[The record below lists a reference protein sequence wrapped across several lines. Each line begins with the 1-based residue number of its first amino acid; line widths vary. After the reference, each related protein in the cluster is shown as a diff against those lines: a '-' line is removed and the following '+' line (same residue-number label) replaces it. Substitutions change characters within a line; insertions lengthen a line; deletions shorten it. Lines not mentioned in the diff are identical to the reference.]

1 MPPVT
6 IVFGFPASEGRVEN
20 LPEKVPTSL
29 RGIPPR
35 RQSQYAIAPAST
47 GYCGSVKPV
56 YAKDEDIEDLL
67 FLSTDLFDDLDL
79 AKRAVAPGGEL
90 AEVYERCANAAFYA
104 IDLPA
109 SATRTASSGR
119 AGTKKTS
126 RKAASAKASGRKPG
140 SKKPAAKKPAAKK
153 AVARKSAKQAARP
166 LARKTSAKKPMAAR
180 RPLAKARK
188 GPATDLVGRAGIP
201 RKKPKD

>member
-35 RQSQYAIAPAST
+35 RQSQYAIAPTAT

-79 AKRAVAPGGEL
+79 AKRAVGPGGEL

-109 SATRTASSGR
+109 SATRTASLAVWLMTRSIITAR
-119 AGTKKTS
+119 PQS
-126 RKAASAKASGRKPG
+126 
-140 SKKPAAKKPAAKK
+140 PAARVKPLRSRCGSSLSPAS
-153 AVARKSAKQAARP
+153 RGC
-166 LARKTSAKKPMAAR
+166 R
-180 RPLAKARK
+180 R
-188 GPATDLVGRAGIP
+188 
-201 RKKPKD
+201 